1 MQNKKPR
8 YEESDIKGLDN
19 MGNTCYLNTAIQ
31 CLLFCPS
38 FRQEVLNYTQLDQTL
53 TPLCYQLRD
62 VYYKLWIEKKSVT
75 PKGLIYVIAR
85 SPIGKLIQVNY
96 PNDLHEFLGLF
107 TDALIEENKT
117 VKNDNIIKPL
127 FEKVLQGTQESSI
140 TCSHCGYSSVN
151 KEIFSS
157 LMLSFDAETSS
168 PLKHPHIETE
178 DKNKDKEK
186 NQRTCPLELDDLLQ
200 SAFRDESIEGR
211 TCDNCRQKRDETR
224 KLRLRNPPQVLTL
237 MIKRYDYS
245 GRRINNMLDIPY
257 DLNLSETYF
266 SNLHKK
272 DKTVKYKICSIACH
286 FGSLHNGHYY
296 SLVFYDNKWYMIDDE
311 TVNKIDTLP
320 PSSDYYVLFYQK
332 MN

>member
-1 MQNKKPR
+1 MQNQKPE
-8 YEESDIKGLDN
+8 YEEKTKEVNIKGLNN

-38 FRQEVLNYTQLDQTL
+38 FRQEVLNYVHVNQSL

-62 VYYKLWIEKKSVT
+62 VYHKLWIEKKNVT
-75 PKGLIYVIAR
+75 PKGLIYVIAH
-85 SPIGKLIQVNY
+85 SPIGKLIQVNC

-117 VKNDNIIKPL
+117 VKNENFIKPL

-140 TCSHCGYSSVN
+140 TCSHCGYRSVN
-151 KEIFSS
+151 KEIFTS
-157 LMLSFDAETSS
+157 LMLSFDASTPSS
-168 PLKHPHIETE
+168 LSCRHSN
-178 DKNKDKEK
+178 DKDKEK
-186 NQRTCPLELDDLLQ
+186 YKDKEKDKKTHSLELDDLLQ
-200 SAFRDESIEGR
+200 GAFRDEFIEGR

-257 DLNLSETYF
+257 DLNFSET
-266 SNLHKK
+266 
-272 DKTVKYKICSIACH
+272 VRYKICSIACH
-286 FGSLHNGHYY
+286 YGSLHNGHYY
-296 SLVFYDNKWYMIDDE
+296 SLVFYDNKWYSIDDE

-332 MN
+332 RS